1 MKRHFALAAVLAL
14 ALAPGGAA
22 SAQQNSR
29 RQGDWPCKQVRVP
42 SLSMESV
49 WSGPSLDAASKAWR
63 DDPEIFDLVARVS
76 VRRTPLEA
84 AEKLIAEFAKGAG
97 DKGAGDKRRV
107 RLAMLFAGVFER
119 LDAERREVIA
129 GLDRYGLKQKEMA
142 EKLRLAT
149 RNLRE
154 HQDKAQGD
162 SEKLKQLGEALQ
174 WDLRIFEERGRALVF
189 VCETPALIEQRLG
202 ALTRAIRAATP

>member
-1 MKRHFALAAVLAL
+1 
-14 ALAPGGAA
+14 
-22 SAQQNSR
+22 
-29 RQGDWPCKQVRVP
+29 
-42 SLSMESV
+42 MESV
-49 WSGPSLDAASKAWR
+49 WTGPSLDAAAKAWR

-76 VRRTPLEA
+76 VRRTPLET
-84 AEKLIAEFAKGAG
+84 AEKLIAEFAKA
-97 DKGAGDKRRV
+97 AGDKRRD
-107 RLAMLFAGVFER
+107 RLAILFAGVFER
-119 LDAERREVIA
+119 LDAERREVVA

-149 RNLRE
+149 QNLRE
-154 HQDKAQGD
+154 HQDKAPAD
-162 SEKLKQLGEALQ
+162 PVKTKELGEALQ

>member
-14 ALAPGGAA
+14 LPAGAA
-22 SAQQNSR
+22 SAQSASR
-29 RQGDWPCKQVRVP
+29 GQGDWPCRQVRVP

-49 WSGPSLDAASKAWR
+49 WTGPPIDAAAKAWR
-63 DDPEIFDLVARVS
+63 EDPEIFDLVARVS
-76 VRRTPLEA
+76 VRRTPIEA

-97 DKGAGDKRRV
+97 DKGAGDKRRE

-119 LDAERREVIA
+119 LDTERREVVA

-149 RNLRE
+149 QNLRE
-154 HQDKAQGD
+154 QQDKAPAD
-162 SEKLKQLGEALQ
+162 PVKTKELGEALQ